1 MSEKDVI
8 LTIKIAMVAVFIAVG
23 IVLSYLNPFGYFLLF
38 GAKINPFAHLINVIT
53 GVLIG
58 VTFSSITALGIATIR
73 FSAGIGTIHAFHGG
87 ISGAPK
93 YVEYAAFTE
102 PIGTVF
108 IGGTIGEI
116 IMPIYGSFSLGG
128 LLLYWWLFFWSSL
141 IGCII
146 GFIILKILKR
156 SGYSRERFY

>member
-1 MSEKDVI
+1 
-8 LTIKIAMVAVFIAVG
+8 
-23 IVLSYLNPFGYFLLF
+23 
-38 GAKINPFAHLINVIT
+38 
-53 GVLIG
+53 
-58 VTFSSITALGIATIR
+58 
-73 FSAGIGTIHAFHGG
+73 
-87 ISGAPK
+87 

-116 IMPIYGSFSLGG
+116 IIPIYGAFSLGG

-146 GFIILKILKR
+146 GFITLKILKR
-156 SGYSRERFY
+156 SGYSRDRFS